1 MGTFGLLVGISL
13 LLQGMNQFILSG
25 VGYDDLSSGEGNTL
39 YQLLAALVGVGLG
52 SRVTCE
58 ADLRTVLR
66 ALHVAMAVGVVGFG
80 VLCAAVGSE
89 GVFSGSIV
97 LMLGVMSLLGATL
110 MGLLPF
116 VLQQAVCECSPS
128 RLILLRSSLIVRG
141 GPDTVAPVSE
151 NVVSGLIYI
160 VAMVIA
166 ASLTQVTSMI
176 SAMWSVAIVV
186 GLLVLELGLFAGC
199 VARAPRC
206 GRCCRS

>member
-116 VLQQAVCECSPS
+116 VLQQAVCECSLCSLCRSFSSQTPS
-128 RLILLRSSLIVRG
+128 LTRCSLLRLGQTRWRRCRR
-141 GPDTVAPVSE
+141 
-151 NVVSGLIYI
+151 
-160 VAMVIA
+160 
-166 ASLTQVTSMI
+166 TS
-176 SAMWSVAIVV
+176 
-186 GLLVLELGLFAGC
+186 
-199 VARAPRC
+199 
-206 GRCCRS
+206 

>member
-1 MGTFGLLVGISL
+1 MSTRPIADVFPRPFLDRFSTARWRRFSPLSGCAAHTDAPLRCRLCTSGAAGVQVGTFGLLVGISL

-116 VLQQAVCECSPS
+116 VLQQAVCECPPS
-128 RLILLRSSLIVRG
+128 R
-141 GPDTVAPVSE
+141 
-151 NVVSGLIYI
+151 
-160 VAMVIA
+160 
-166 ASLTQVTSMI
+166 
-176 SAMWSVAIVV
+176 
-186 GLLVLELGLFAGC
+186 C
-199 VARAPRC
+199 
-206 GRCCRS
+206 